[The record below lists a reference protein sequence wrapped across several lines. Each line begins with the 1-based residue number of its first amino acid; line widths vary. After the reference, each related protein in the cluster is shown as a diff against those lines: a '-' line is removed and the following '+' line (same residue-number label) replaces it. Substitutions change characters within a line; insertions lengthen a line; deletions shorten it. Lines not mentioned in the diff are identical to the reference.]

1 MARERVLKSFWQ
13 IGHGDDATNLR
24 AGIRTPC
31 LRLKCTLSARVDRKT
46 TPHSRPGTGWGSS
59 NSTARDST
67 LAALAVSVLQAARN
81 SCQTARHA
89 RGPLVRI
96 GKLSELVIPTVHLPQ
111 VLSHR
116 YCTVQS
122 ERFGVDRLQKGF
134 ERQWAVRIQRSHL
147 SEAEHAKHAW
157 DRGKIKHFTDLRV
170 CGASHLTPGIDSS
183 SRFGLK

>member
-67 LAALAVSVLQAARN
+67 LAALAVSVLHAARN
-81 SCQTARHA
+81 SCQTARPCKRA
-89 RGPLVRI
+89 LVRI

-116 YCTVQS
+116 YCTVQARGLAS
-122 ERFGVDRLQKGF
+122 TVCKRASNGSGQFASRGAICR
-134 ERQWAVRIQRSHL
+134 RRSMR
-147 SEAEHAKHAW
+147 S
-157 DRGKIKHFTDLRV
+157 
-170 CGASHLTPGIDSS
+170 TPGIAGRSNI
-183 SRFGLK
+183 SRICASVVPPT